1 MNLKQLELKRLRE
14 LLGAIR
20 KGRHM
25 AQAMRTPIARLLRF
39 DRATASGINRVRA
52 KWEGMGLP
60 EPIDEW
66 ERTFEDE
73 SIELLRIHTA
83 ELASA
88 EKKVLRRIG
97 KLEKDPLLKAPAHEL
112 KAARSKKAA
121 RRQQAEKRLKATLEQ
136 HMNVMDQQAGAD
148 FRRLEAD
155 AKDHPRPKAEH
166 WQRLLDGL
174 KEAYFARNWTSFSEG
189 LRSIAS
195 IGPPLDLDV
204 LSRMLARARN
214 VVEGGMPRK

>member
-25 AQAMRTPIARLLRF
+25 AQAMRTPVARLLRF
-39 DRATASGINRVRA
+39 DRATASGINRIRA

-73 SIELLRIHTA
+73 SIERLGIHA
-83 ELASA
+83 SELAKL
-88 EKKVLRRIG
+88 EKKVVGRIA
-97 KLEKDPLLKAPAHEL
+97 KLEKDPLLKAPAREV

-121 RRQQAEKRLKATLEQ
+121 SRQKAEERLKASLDKRMATI
-136 HMNVMDQQAGAD
+136 DQQARED
-148 FRRLEAD
+148 FAQLRAD
-155 AKDHPRPKAEH
+155 AEEHPRALPDQWFELMLTLERLYFGRQWAAYDRAL
-166 WQRLLDGL
+166 RLL
-174 KEAYFARNWTSFSEG
+174 
-189 LRSIAS
+189 AS
-195 IGPPLDLDV
+195 TGRPLDLEV

-214 VVEGGMPRK
+214 VVEGGTPRK